1 VEFMILRK
9 RGISWA
15 LVVWAAL
22 VAVLFIGSVPLTAD
36 PGEPEGLGG
45 IRIEEFER
53 SVDRNMARMLVT
65 VTTDTPLEQT
75 WTVLHRVVD
84 WDEFIGLF
92 LVSAVGWW
100 VFEFFNRYLQNWEYL
115 GTGKMS
121 VLKYAVVATLH
132 FTTVTPAI
140 FETAELWSTTGFVQQ
155 FRGRRRVELTGTL
168 LSNAIFFGVL
178 AVVAVIT
185 VPRYAFPLVWLSVLL
200 ILDPLN
206 YLREQPSLLAKLQKG
221 DWRPVIALMLSG
233 ITCGF
238 FWEMWNYYAMP
249 KWVYHVPFVSV
260 LRVFEMPL
268 LGYGG
273 YLPFALEVYAFY
285 HFLLG
290 LLGVHQE
297 DYVQLV

>member
-1 VEFMILRK
+1 MSITKAELR
-9 RGISWA
+9 RGRSGPQPHLWFGLLFIAIGWPISWLQLPPA
-15 LVVWAAL
+15 LLRENAFLLLWVGYILTMDGL
-22 VAVLFIGSVPLTAD
+22 VHWRKGTSLL
-36 PGEPEGLGG
+36 
-45 IRIEEFER
+45 IRNR
-53 SVDRNMARMLVT
+53 KA
-65 VTTDTPLEQT
+65 
-75 WTVLHRVVD
+75 
-84 WDEFIGLF
+84 FIGLF

-221 DWRPVIALMLSG
+221 
-233 ITCGF
+233 
-238 FWEMWNYYAMP
+238 
-249 KWVYHVPFVSV
+249 
-260 LRVFEMPL
+260 
-268 LGYGG
+268 
-273 YLPFALEVYAFY
+273 
-285 HFLLG
+285 
-290 LLGVHQE
+290 
-297 DYVQLV
+297 